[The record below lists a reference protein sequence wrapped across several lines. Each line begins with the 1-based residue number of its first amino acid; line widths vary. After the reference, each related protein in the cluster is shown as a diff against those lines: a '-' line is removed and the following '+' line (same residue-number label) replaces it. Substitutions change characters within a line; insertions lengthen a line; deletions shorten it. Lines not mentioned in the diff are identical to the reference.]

1 MGTAP
6 RRRATRRR
14 APAADRGRRT
24 TPAPGRRRRRR
35 VRGGR
40 IRLRAPLA
48 PMVGMAGMGSTID
61 GIDLDHVAVATER
74 MADAWPRYAGDLAGE
89 WVAGGGTPGFWSAQ
103 VRYANGMK
111 VEVLEPYEVE
121 QNDFLRRFL
130 DRNGP
135 GPHHVT
141 YKVFDIVAALALVEA
156 AGYRPVSVNLSDPQW
171 KEAFIHPKDAPG
183 IVVQLAPS
191 GGDGERISPP
201 PADFPAPR
209 TAAPSTLV
217 HLADAAASLDDGLS
231 LFRDLLSGQE
241 TARGEDEGARW
252 VDLAWPG
259 PGRIRL
265 LQPTSPSSPLAA
277 WIGNRKGRLHHLR
290 FSVKDTT
297 AIGDATALADGMS
310 EVAPE
315 RNLGVRL
322 VLADVSNP

>member
-35 VRGGR
+35 ARGGR

-111 VEVLEPYEVE
+111 VEVLEPYQVE
-121 QNDFLRRFL
+121 LNDFLRRFL

-141 YKVFDIVAALALVEA
+141 YKVADIVAALELVEG

-183 IVVQLAPS
+183 IVVQLAQS
-191 GGDGERISPP
+191 AGGDDWMSPP
-201 PADFPAPR
+201 PEDFPTPR
-209 TAAPSTLV
+209 TATPANLV
-217 HLADAAASLDDGLS
+217 HVAHAVASLNEGLS
-231 LFRDLLSGQE
+231 LFRDLLGGQE
-241 TARGEDEGARW
+241 IARSEDEAARW

-265 LQPTSPSSPLAA
+265 LQPTSPGSPLAA
-277 WIGNRKGRLHHLR
+277 WIGERKGRVHHLR
-290 FSVKDTT
+290 FAVDDP
-297 AIGDATALADGMS
+297 AGIADAT
-310 EVAPE
+310 
-315 RNLGVRL
+315 
-322 VLADVSNP
+322 